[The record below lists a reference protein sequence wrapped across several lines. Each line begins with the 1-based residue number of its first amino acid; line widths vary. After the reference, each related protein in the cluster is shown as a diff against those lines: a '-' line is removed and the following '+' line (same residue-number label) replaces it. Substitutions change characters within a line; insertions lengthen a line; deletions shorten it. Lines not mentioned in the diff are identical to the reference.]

1 MEFDHGQLQ
10 LALVRT
16 NIREETLQI
25 ANSCDCGT
33 ILRLVCSAYRYRG
46 VAGHGLYWTVG
57 TSIPGPAHSYSS
69 TLQNSLNFPRRCWFD
84 HTHPSPTVPV
94 LRHVWLE
101 TRDPVHVAHACVP
114 GIMTQLCL
122 VWAEQDMTSSLLV
135 TEVHPS
141 RRIITET
148 EIQP

>member
-1 MEFDHGQLQ
+1 MTTASSSLHSSAPTSERRRFRSPTH
-10 LALVRT
+10 AIAARSCASCA
-16 NIREETLQI
+16 TLTDTE
-25 ANSCDCGT
+25 AWLDMDCRH
-33 ILRLVCSAYRYRG
+33 LSL
-46 VAGHGLYWTVG
+46 
-57 TSIPGPAHSYSS
+57 PGSAHSYSS
-69 TLQNSLNFPRRCWFD
+69 TLRIHLVSPNSCWFD
-84 HTHPSPTVPV
+84 HTHPSQRVPV

-101 TRDPVHVAHACVP
+101 TRDPVHVAHACVL